1 MDLAA
6 IYEKY
11 QVIINLAS
19 GLVIAIAGYF
29 FGKWDSE
36 RKRKWELTDRQF
48 KEAYAS
54 LTAYR
59 GLVEVIEKY
68 EDSVTELFN
77 NMEQSYK
84 GLSDEERREKIKNRV
99 ESEAD
104 NILGYGQAP
113 KLLRDSLEM
122 NTSMVV
128 LNDKKLLKLL
138 MELHSLIGSEVTNIH
153 NFDKKLE
160 QLGSYKISD
169 FDEFIHDDV
178 PTELD
183 RIMEYSTKAHSL
195 IRNMKLRL
203 DELAKKVS

>member
-19 GLVIAIAGYF
+19 GLVIAVAGYF

-54 LTAYR
+54 LNAYR
-59 GLVEVIEKY
+59 SLVEVIEKY

-77 NMEQSYK
+77 NVDQSYK
-84 GLSDEERREKIKNRV
+84 GLSDEESRERIKNRV
-99 ESEAD
+99 DRVAD
-104 NILGYGQAP
+104 FILGYSQAP
-113 KLLRDSLEM
+113 KLLWDALEM
-122 NTSMVV
+122 NTSIVV
-128 LNDKKLLKLL
+128 LHDKKLSRLNDK
-138 MELHSLIGSEVTNIH
+138 LHSLIVSEVTNIH

-160 QLGSYKISD
+160 EVGSYKISD
-169 FDEFIHDDV
+169 FNEFIHDEV
-178 PTELD
+178 KTELN
-183 RIMEYSTKAHSL
+183 RIQDYSTEAHSL

-203 DELAKKVS
+203 DELAKKVP